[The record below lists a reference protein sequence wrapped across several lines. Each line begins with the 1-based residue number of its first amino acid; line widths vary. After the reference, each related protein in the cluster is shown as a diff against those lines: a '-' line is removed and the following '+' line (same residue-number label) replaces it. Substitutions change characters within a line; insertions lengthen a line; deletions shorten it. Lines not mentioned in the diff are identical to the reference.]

1 MASYQVGVIMI
12 GSLNLIEFFV
22 GMGFFE
28 QAAGHGDRNGLVELT
43 VDKQQ
48 RGLDLVDQRQAVV
61 FNRGHRRRFKIRKVA
76 LHNVIRRGEC

>member
-48 RGLDLVDQRQAVV
+48 VIEAMKRDL
-61 FNRGHRRRFKIRKVA
+61 RFVRNLAKSEA
-76 LHNVIRRGEC
+76 